1 MSKLKTLLTKVAY
14 GGEKTIDSLKAR
26 LTERLKL
33 NGRANIHPYTGYG
46 TPETLYL
53 RGRVLGNR
61 SFTSVEADD
70 SLLENL
76 LNTYRHIESHE
87 VAHAKLEASIGNHTV
102 HVTADEE
109 GYFQIALPT
118 PPDASGWQEI
128 NLTLLETDSR
138 EPVTAVGHVMLP
150 APSASFGIISDIDD
164 TIMISS
170 ATNYLRAA
178 QLMFLQNARTRTPFP
193 GVAALYQALQNSGS
207 KTNPIFYVSSSPWN
221 LFDLLTDFFEF
232 QGIPRGPL
240 FLKDY
245 GITAD
250 SFISSGHG
258 KHKMAQFDTILT
270 TYPDLPF
277 ILIGDSGQ
285 KDPEIYQEVIAK
297 YPGRIKAAY
306 IRDVTE
312 NERDAEVVAIAQAV
326 ESQGIPMILA
336 ADSTTVAAH
345 AAGLGLLS
353 AAEVAAVQHA
363 IDKETANTL
372 EAYLS

>member
-1 MSKLKTLLTKVAY
+1 MSKLKTLITKVAY
-14 GGEKTIDSLKAR
+14 SGEQTFDNLKSR

-33 NGRANIHPYTGYG
+33 NGRANIHPYIGYG
-46 TPETLYL
+46 TATTLNL

-61 SFTSVEADD
+61 RFTSVEEDD

-76 LNTYRHIESHE
+76 LNTYRHIDSHE
-87 VAHAKLEASIGNHTV
+87 LPYAKIEATAGEHTAYI
-102 HVTADEE
+102 TADEE
-109 GYFQIALPT
+109 GYFHVSLPT
-118 PPDASGWQEI
+118 PPNATGWQEI
-128 NLTLLETDSR
+128 KLTLLETDES
-138 EPVTAVGHVMLP
+138 EAVTAVGQVMLP
-150 APSASFGIISDIDD
+150 NPAAQFGIISDIDD
-164 TIMISS
+164 TVMVSN

-178 QLMFLQNARTRTPFP
+178 QLMFLHNARTRTPFA
-193 GVAALYQALQNSGS
+193 GVAALYHALQNRGDGD
-207 KTNPIFYVSSSPWN
+207 NPIFYVSSSPWN

-258 KHKMAQFDTILT
+258 THKMAQFDTILT

-277 ILIGDSGQ
+277 ILMGDSGQ
-285 KDPEIYQEVIAK
+285 KDPEIYRDVIAK
-297 YPGRIKAAY
+297 YPSRIKAAY

-312 NERDAEVVAIAQAV
+312 DERDAEVIAIAQTLEA
-326 ESQGIPMILA
+326 QGIPMILA
-336 ADSTTVAAH
+336 SDSAKVAAH

-353 AAEVAAVQHA
+353 AADVLAIQHA
-363 IDKETANTL
+363 IDKETENPL
-372 EAYLS
+372 ESYLS